1 MCIRDTWG
9 NHSDTQFPD
18 IEYLRAG
25 GDSLSDRVD
34 RQWYLDEFIGRVAK
48 RGAEIIEVRGS
59 SSAASAASAAVDH
72 MHDWVAGTG
81 GKWTTVA
88 QPSTGEYGVDEG
100 LLFGF
105 PTVGLNG
112 RFSVVE
118 GLELSE
124 FQRERIERNIAAL
137 RDEAAVADSLF

>member
-1 MCIRDTWG
+1 M
-9 NHSDTQFPD
+9 
-18 IEYLRAG
+18 
-25 GDSLSDRVD
+25 
-34 RQWYLDEFIGRVAK
+34 
-48 RGAEIIEVRGS
+48 
-59 SSAASAASAAVDH
+59 
-72 MHDWVAGTG
+72 
-81 GKWTTVA
+81 A
-88 QPSTGEYGVDEG
+88 QPSTGEYGVDKG
-100 LLFGF
+100 LVFGF